1 LSAVATLEPAF
12 AGLRRHLTV
21 AHAARVIRYHLTVG
35 ESVTVAA
42 AQGAA
47 FLSRAFP
54 QTLDEELMG
63 IEALLVG
70 VAEDEAS
77 ELRGEASA

>member
-1 LSAVATLEPAF
+1 MSATAAIDSSF

-21 AHAARVIRYHLTVG
+21 AHAARVIRYYLSIG
-35 ESVTVAA
+35 DSVVVAA
-42 AQGAA
+42 AYGAA

-54 QTLDEELMG
+54 QTLDDELVG

-70 VAEDEAS
+70 VAEDEAAA
-77 ELRGEASA
+77 LRGGRP

>member
-1 LSAVATLEPAF
+1 MSATAAIDSSF

-35 ESVTVAA
+35 ESIQVAA
-42 AQGAA
+42 SHGAA

-54 QTLDEELMG
+54 QTLDDELVG

-70 VAEDEAS
+70 VAEDEAVA
-77 ELRGEASA
+77 LRRGQS